1 MALTSPIQPVWSS
14 PSPHFSVPLLTTAS
28 EGYETRPDEYLIDKL
43 FNNAVSVT
51 GTCKATEVCRIFTLC
66 LPAIHI
72 YFSRIYATFRELEH
86 SRLLCWW
93 WFVFRCSLRF
103 SINKER
109 LMESSMSVSRV
120 FWHIFKTATLDH
132 IVTVNDLGSHFK
144 TTIWDNMVAF
154 DTIVEFVILFV
165 ALLTTSP
172 LMRLEHFVWNFSVF
186 LSSVFQP
193 G

>member
-1 MALTSPIQPVWSS
+1 
-14 PSPHFSVPLLTTAS
+14 
-28 EGYETRPDEYLIDKL
+28 
-43 FNNAVSVT
+43 
-51 GTCKATEVCRIFTLC
+51 
-66 LPAIHI
+66 
-72 YFSRIYATFRELEH
+72 
-86 SRLLCWW
+86 
-93 WFVFRCSLRF
+93 
-103 SINKER
+103 
-109 LMESSMSVSRV
+109 MESSMSVSRV